1 MASGAS
7 AFGADASILWPG
19 VGLSIRWGGHYAGRG
34 DDSMSDC
41 DEDEDEY
48 TIKASVLFDA
58 SYSRTGT
65 ITVERETCHGCHQ
78 VKICISIDN
87 SEGEYSQG
95 NICLDCASD
104 LIERAEREG
113 KV

>member
-1 MASGAS
+1 MGGSTSCAAGYEPLPLPARSGV
-7 AFGADASILWPG
+7 GGDASMND
-19 VGLSIRWGGHYAGRG
+19 R
-34 DDSMSDC
+34 

-58 SYSRTGT
+58 SYARTGT
-65 ITVERETCHGCHQ
+65 ISVERETCHGCHQ
-78 VKICISIDN
+78 VKTCISIDN

-104 LIERAEREG
+104 LIERAERMG
-113 KV
+113 G